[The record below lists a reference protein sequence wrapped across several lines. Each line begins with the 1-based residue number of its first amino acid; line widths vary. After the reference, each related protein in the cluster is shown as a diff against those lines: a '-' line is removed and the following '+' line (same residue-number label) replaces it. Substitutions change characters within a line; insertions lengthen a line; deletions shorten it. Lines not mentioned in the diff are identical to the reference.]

1 MHKKVSGLAILTL
14 ILVLTLMGCSQN
26 PLNENPTASFSA
38 DPTSGEAPLD
48 VTFNASSSTAPDGRE
63 IVSYHWEFGDENSDT
78 DDNDTTTHTYT
89 DPGDYTVSLTVTDDL
104 NNEDTTTAEIAV
116 STTENVPPSAD
127 IDANPTS
134 GEAPLEVS
142 FDASGSSDPDGKIES
157 YYWDLGDG
165 STSGQE
171 SGTYTYSD
179 QGEYTVTLTVTD
191 DGGATDT
198 ASVTISV
205 SPSTNQPP
213 TANFT
218 VSPESGEVPLEVDL
232 DGSSSSDPD
241 QNISSYSWDFG
252 DGTEATGPVVTH
264 TYYQTGNYT
273 VELTVTDDEGAN
285 DSTTKSVSVTG
296 TPPQTE
302 KLAILNST
310 LTETIYDYA
319 TVTGKAKNVSGQ
331 NLSQAQ
337 IGVKFYNST
346 DERIAR
352 MYDMITDLGP
362 DQVWNFEITAPV
374 EFSEVERTEVFV
386 SSAI

>member
-1 MHKKVSGLAILTL
+1 M
-14 ILVLTLMGCSQN
+14 
-26 PLNENPTASFSA
+26 
-38 DPTSGEAPLD
+38 
-48 VTFNASSSTAPDGRE
+48 
-63 IVSYHWEFGDENSDT
+63 
-78 DDNDTTTHTYT
+78 
-89 DPGDYTVSLTVTDDL
+89 
-104 NNEDTTTAEIAV
+104 
-116 STTENVPPSAD
+116 
-127 IDANPTS
+127 
-134 GEAPLEVS
+134 
-142 FDASGSSDPDGKIES
+142 
-157 YYWDLGDG
+157 
-165 STSGQE
+165 
-171 SGTYTYSD
+171 
-179 QGEYTVTLTVTD
+179 
-191 DGGATDT
+191 
-198 ASVTISV
+198 
-205 SPSTNQPP
+205 
-213 TANFT
+213 
-218 VSPESGEVPLEVDL
+218 
-232 DGSSSSDPD
+232 
-241 QNISSYSWDFG
+241 
-252 DGTEATGPVVTH
+252 
-264 TYYQTGNYT
+264 
-273 VELTVTDDEGAN
+273 ELTVTDDEGAN

>member
-252 DGTEATGPVVTH
+252 DGT
-264 TYYQTGNYT
+264 
-273 VELTVTDDEGAN
+273 
-285 DSTTKSVSVTG
+285 
-296 TPPQTE
+296 
-302 KLAILNST
+302 
-310 LTETIYDYA
+310 
-319 TVTGKAKNVSGQ
+319 
-331 NLSQAQ
+331 
-337 IGVKFYNST
+337 
-346 DERIAR
+346 
-352 MYDMITDLGP
+352 
-362 DQVWNFEITAPV
+362 
-374 EFSEVERTEVFV
+374 
-386 SSAI
+386 